1 MAIAVVK
8 HLPCIQEVL
17 GLNLGATGHSPVF
30 LMDFSPGLVLGYLW
44 GFSSQ
49 KKVLQGFLVVVSE
62 HPLPNYRWPCFRT
75 CTMAVGGRPELL
87 LLVK

>member
-17 GLNLGATGHSPVF
+17 GLNSGATGNPPVF
-30 LMDFSPGLVLGYLW
+30 LMGFSPGLVLGYLW

-49 KKVLQGFLVVVSE
+49 KKVLQRFLGVVSG

-75 CTMAVGGRPELL
+75 CTMAAGGRPELL